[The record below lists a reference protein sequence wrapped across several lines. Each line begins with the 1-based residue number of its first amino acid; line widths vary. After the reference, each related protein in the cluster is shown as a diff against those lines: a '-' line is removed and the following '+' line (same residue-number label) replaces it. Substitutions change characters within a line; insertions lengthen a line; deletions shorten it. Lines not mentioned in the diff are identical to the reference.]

1 MHFCCN
7 IALFMLLGK
16 SISAFFLKTF
26 SPPEVGE
33 RMVPKNVQLQDETV
47 LDGVVYSDP
56 ETTPTPRLTSL
67 EQAVVLG
74 QW

>member
-1 MHFCCN
+1 MV
-7 IALFMLLGK
+7 
-16 SISAFFLKTF
+16 
-26 SPPEVGE
+26 PPDVGE
-33 RMVPKNVQLQDETV
+33 RMVPKNVQLQDDTL
-47 LDGVVYSDP
+47 LDSVVYSDP